1 MPEMLLINPRRRTKA
16 KRKTTARR
24 RRRNPLTATAAKTAV
39 KRRTNPIAKRAVSR
53 RRRNPISLGVTRK
66 DFMAG
71 FKDAAVGAAGAVAID
86 VLMGQINPKLP
97 ASMQISATQV
107 GIGDAVKAGLTV
119 MLGKLLNKSTRG
131 MSQKMATGALTVQ
144 AHGLISAYLPDSMKL
159 AGVGY
164 ASPAAII
171 NSQSRVGPINR
182 NIRAYTQPGRTQLLN
197 QYASGPSQLLNGVSG
212 VREREGVLYR

>member
-24 RRRNPLTATAAKTAV
+24 RRNPLTATAAKTAV
-39 KRRTNPIAKRAVSR
+39 KRRANPIAKRAVVR

-66 DFMAG
+66 DFMSG

-86 VLMGQINPKLP
+86 AIMGQINPKLP
-97 ASMQISATQV
+97 VSMQINSASV
-107 GIGDAVKAGLTV
+107 GVGDAVKAGLTV
-119 MLGKLLNKSTRG
+119 LLGKLLNKSTHG
-131 MSQKMATGALTVQ
+131 MSQKMAMGALTVQ
-144 AHGLISAYLPDSMKL
+144 AHGLISTYLPDTVKL

-164 ASPAAII
+164 ASPAAIV
-171 NSQSRVGPINR
+171 NGQNRVGPINR
-182 NIRAYTQPGRTQLLN
+182 NMRAYTQPGRTQLLS